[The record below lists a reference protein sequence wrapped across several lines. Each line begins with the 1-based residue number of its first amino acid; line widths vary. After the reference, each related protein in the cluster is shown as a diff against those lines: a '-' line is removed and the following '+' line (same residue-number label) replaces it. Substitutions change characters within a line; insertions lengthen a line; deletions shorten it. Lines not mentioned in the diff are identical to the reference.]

1 MYHAACQVEFQSFN
15 RSYSQLML
23 FNIYKTYIFGKSF
36 AMLAKFVETGL
47 LVKITVFAYVPRFFL
62 IIPERI

>member
-1 MYHAACQVEFQSFN
+1 
-15 RSYSQLML
+15 ML